1 MNDNEPFLNI
11 SADDVTEA
19 CECLLAIQQELEP
32 TQLFV
37 LWVVMAAELL
47 KMFNKVLAEHDKGS
61 MDEVDVFKIG
71 ALALGEIS
79 AGVDVSDPGTTVH

>member
-1 MNDNEPFLNI
+1 MNNEPFLNI
-11 SADDVTEA
+11 SANDVTEA
-19 CECLLAIQQELEP
+19 CECLLAIQQGLKP

-47 KMFNKVLAEHDKGS
+47 KMFNKVLAEDDKGV

-79 AGVDVSDPGTTVH
+79 AGVDVSDPTVH